1 MHPVNP
7 PRRWWPLFAVLVAWA
22 ALSAAPSARAQAYPC
37 PGPGPGERMVGMT
50 PGGDGVAPVP
60 LFVRDDDGGYDDE
73 PAAPQAP
80 VRDYAAVAWHPDAA
94 DVWFEGGYSDA
105 GAAEREARA
114 ACNAVMG
121 GGCTT
126 TGEWWNSSMVIIRD
140 RVGYFYNA
148 WLDKDRSERDKVL
161 ADCSA
166 QQLLPCEIYMTFN
179 SSRRQYRPG
188 AEARKIY
195 GAGAW
200 VHGNEGYDGKLYLA
214 TGYRDSKV
222 AVDTAVKACS
232 DANPGRTCEMV
243 ALSGNGIIQT
253 FRYNGNFDNATVE
266 TTPRR
271 AREAAKRL
279 CAQLKASS
287 CVLQAAFDSRT
298 PGVFVHEFAAASTGK

>member
-1 MHPVNP
+1 
-7 PRRWWPLFAVLVAWA
+7 
-22 ALSAAPSARAQAYPC
+22 
-37 PGPGPGERMVGMT
+37 
-50 PGGDGVAPVP
+50 
-60 LFVRDDDGGYDDE
+60 
-73 PAAPQAP
+73 
-80 VRDYAAVAWHPDAA
+80 
-94 DVWFEGGYSDA
+94 
-105 GAAEREARA
+105 
-114 ACNAVMG
+114 
-121 GGCTT
+121 
-126 TGEWWNSSMVIIRD
+126 
-140 RVGYFYNA
+140 
-148 WLDKDRSERDKVL
+148 
-161 ADCSA
+161 
-166 QQLLPCEIYMTFN
+166 MTFN

-266 TTPRR
+266 MTPRR
-271 AREAAKRL
+271 AREAAKHL